1 MKISTKGRYAL
12 EAVVDLAYH
21 AQEELESIKNISDHL
36 GVSKN
41 YLEQIFVHLRKNGIV
56 DSVRGA
62 QGGYRLSK
70 PSSQISAGDVI
81 RAVEGNLLPVA
92 CVENKVCVQDEGSC
106 EACITQSFWI
116 KMTDAINQVV
126 DHISIA
132 DLVEDYEKRQIP
144 SIEYFI

>member
-41 YLEQIFVHLRKNGIV
+41 YLEQIFVHLRKKGIV

-62 QGGYRLSK
+62 QGGYRLAK
-70 PSSQISAGDVI
+70 PSALISAGDVI

-92 CVENKVCVQDEGSC
+92 CVENQVCVQDEGAC
-106 EACITQSFWI
+106 EACITQSFWF

-132 DLVEDYEKRQIP
+132 DLVEDYEKRQVP

>member
-21 AQEELESIKNISDHL
+21 AKDELESIKNISEHL

-62 QGGYRLSK
+62 QGGYRLAR
-70 PSSQISAGDVI
+70 PSNQISAGDVI

-92 CVENKVCVQDEGSC
+92 CVENKTCAQEDGLC
-106 EACITQSFWI
+106 EQCITQSFWV
-116 KMTDAINQVV
+116 KMTSVINQVV

-132 DLVEDYEKRQIP
+132 DLVEDYEKRQVP
-144 SIEYFI
+144 TIEYFI